1 MGKKIKEIIIN
12 SFRGYKDKTIFN
24 FTKDNLPVDL
34 VVLHAPNGFGKTSF
48 FEAVEWCLSGK
59 LSRLENN
66 RILKDAEDK
75 DRGYT
80 LSNRYSDNLGAV
92 TIIDN
97 ESKKLKR
104 QMKQSRSTSRGMRDY
119 GYDILEEKELESLT
133 KIDITSHLLTQ
144 DGMDSFLRFTSS
156 EEKFKALSSFWKN
169 GIETSERYRQLNIL
183 HSKVKIKKQSLNTNI
198 AKIKKDIESVKITQ
212 EQVDDVN
219 KKLIEINNDLH
230 KDENINFIF
239 NVESNIKEII
249 ELDNKLKILKANID
263 NEILNLNTKK
273 ERLENLKKYFPNY
286 KKNKHRFIEVEKKI
300 ESNKKLLDK
309 YKELKYLEKELKVIK
324 SEIEKSNV
332 LKSKLLKVK
341 SLYESYKKIE
351 KELEV
356 LQKSLIEVSTRKSKL
371 VEDSLKIDNKLY
383 ELRIQLKLLV
393 DKKENIEK
401 IQKDIEL
408 VLVHLKN
415 TNNEIIE
422 INTNLVDEKKKF
434 ELVNN
439 KHFELFNKKARY
451 ELDKN
456 FANEFYIEE
465 YKISDKYISKC
476 NELKEVFLKRNIC
489 KEAIN
494 KIDEKKKKT
503 LELKDDITK
512 LISIGKNL
520 VEDTNSSVCPL
531 CNHDYESHD
540 SLFNKITGSS
550 NDILEIDSIQK
561 NLDLKNEEY
570 NKLDI
575 EYQTKLNS
583 LSQLINEDYS
593 KFMVEYVD
601 IQQEYEKVKNT
612 VIEFENKLLTLTTK
626 LSQFYTDLQRLY
638 KLEFSENTFTTI
650 YENYNSLISVTLENE
665 KSAIDK
671 NIVQFKVQQTELSK
685 EKDSITIKSNQEE
698 QTLENLTNKR
708 NTLEEEPTFVE
719 FRKLIV
725 ELNISIE
732 NFQNEIN
739 QRIDINKELLTS
751 LNVKDLEFS
760 NKIKSIAEEL
770 NIYEFG
776 IEILKIKD
784 EDDKKELILLKE
796 NIEKIEK
803 EFLFFKFSNDLKE
816 ENIDTLI
823 NKIITEISSYNI
835 LKTKVVVL
843 NDTVQDF
850 INDLDIDE
858 KEKEILSLKEQ
869 LKLENKFLGNI
880 KFAIEKYKKFIE
892 DTVSQCFNTKTIN
905 EIYNR
910 IDPHP
915 THKEV
920 KFIAELE
927 HGTRLRVKTSD
938 SIDDENDNDPTL
950 YNSSGQISILSL
962 SIFLVNFLT
971 EN

>member
-1 MGKKIKEIIIN
+1 M
-12 SFRGYKDKTIFN
+12 
-24 FTKDNLPVDL
+24 
-34 VVLHAPNGFGKTSF
+34 
-48 FEAVEWCLSGK
+48 
-59 LSRLENN
+59 
-66 RILKDAEDK
+66 
-75 DRGYT
+75 
-80 LSNRYSDNLGAV
+80 
-92 TIIDN
+92 
-97 ESKKLKR
+97 
-104 QMKQSRSTSRGMRDY
+104 
-119 GYDILEEKELESLT
+119 
-133 KIDITSHLLTQ
+133 
-144 DGMDSFLRFTSS
+144 
-156 EEKFKALSSFWKN
+156 
-169 GIETSERYRQLNIL
+169 
-183 HSKVKIKKQSLNTNI
+183 
-198 AKIKKDIESVKITQ
+198 
-212 EQVDDVN
+212 
-219 KKLIEINNDLH
+219 
-230 KDENINFIF
+230 
-239 NVESNIKEII
+239 
-249 ELDNKLKILKANID
+249 
-263 NEILNLNTKK
+263 
-273 ERLENLKKYFPNY
+273 
-286 KKNKHRFIEVEKKI
+286 
-300 ESNKKLLDK
+300 
-309 YKELKYLEKELKVIK
+309 EKELKVIK

-962 SIFLVNFLT
+962 SIFLAKALQTIDELDTIFMDDPIQYLDSINVLSFIDLLRTIITKEKRQIVISTHDKNFYQLLQKKLDSQYYNSKFI
-971 EN
+971 ELESYGKIKED